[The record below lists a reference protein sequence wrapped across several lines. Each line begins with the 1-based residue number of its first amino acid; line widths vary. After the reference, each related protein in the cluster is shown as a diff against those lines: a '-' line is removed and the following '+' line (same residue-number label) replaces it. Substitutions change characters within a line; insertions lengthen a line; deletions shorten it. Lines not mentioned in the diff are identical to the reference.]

1 MSNRRNFRVIRGKSE
16 AEVNISKKIR
26 KHRLHSL
33 LRVLLIVAVLIG
45 IIWLAVSSY
54 KNQVFSGYVITEKG
68 NYTVL
73 ENTSYLENNGNIVKY
88 SKDGISNTGTNGEA
102 IWNLTYEMQDPI
114 VRIADG
120 FVAVGDYNGHIVY
133 LVDNSGSTYEVDT
146 KLPIRDFSVSS
157 AGYVAAILE
166 DAGNSWIN
174 LFSKDGTQI
183 VEAKATMSK
192 TGYPISLS
200 LSGEVMG
207 VSYFY
212 VDGSTMRSSVTFYNF
227 GGVGENTTDHIVS
240 SYDYAG
246 AVVPMITFMNNE
258 SAFAV
263 ADNRLMFFNGSR
275 KPVSNADILLGEE
288 IQGVYYCD
296 THVGLLF
303 YDQTGMNKHRLD
315 IYDTTGTKVMSYA
328 FDMNFKD
335 ILIRN
340 NQVLIY
346 NESECV
352 IVGLNGKEKY
362 SGMFEGKVH
371 YVVPTD
377 SPRKFLVVINNGLA
391 TLEFD

>member
-1 MSNRRNFRVIRGKSE
+1 M
-16 AEVNISKKIR
+16 
-26 KHRLHSL
+26 HSL
-33 LRVLLIVAVLIG
+33 LRVLLIVGVIVGVVAICVT
-45 IIWLAVSSY
+45 SY

-68 NYTVL
+68 NYTVI
-73 ENTSYLENNGNIVKY
+73 ENTSYLENNGNIIRY
-88 SKDGISNTGTNGEA
+88 SKDGISNADDKGEA
-102 IWNLTYEMQDPI
+102 VWNLTYEMQSPI
-114 VRIADG
+114 VEVADG
-120 FVAVGDYNGHIVY
+120 FVAVGDYNGHIIY

-157 AGYVAAILE
+157 AGLVAAILE

-174 LFSKDGTQI
+174 VFNKEGTQI

-246 AVVPMITFMNNE
+246 AVVPMIEFMNSE
-258 SAFAV
+258 VAFAV
-263 ADNRLMFFNGSR
+263 ADNRLMFFSGSK
-275 KPVSNADILLGEE
+275 KPVSNADILLNEE
-288 IQGVYYCD
+288 IQGVYYSD

-303 YDQTGMNKHRLD
+303 YDQTGMNKYRLD
-315 IYDTTGTKVMSYA
+315 VYNTSGEKVTSYA

-340 NQVLIY
+340 DQIMIY

-352 IVGLNGKEKY
+352 VVGLNGNLKY

-371 YVVPTD
+371 YAAATD
-377 SPRKFLVVINNGLA
+377 SPRKFLLVINNGLA

>member
-33 LRVLLIVAVLIG
+33 LRVLLVAAVLIG

-288 IQGVYYCD
+288 IQGVYYSD

-315 IYDTTGTKVMSYA
+315 VYDTTGTKVMSYA

-340 NQVLIY
+340 NQVMIY

>member
-33 LRVLLIVAVLIG
+33 LRVLLIVAVLVG

-54 KNQVFSGYVITEKG
+54 KNQVYSGYVITEKG

-73 ENTSYLENNGNIVKY
+73 ENTSYLENDGNIIKY
-88 SKDGISNTGTNGEA
+88 SKDGISSSGINGEA

-114 VRIADG
+114 VRVADG

-146 KLPIRDFSVSS
+146 KLPLRDFSVSS
-157 AGYVAAILE
+157 SGYVAAILE

-174 LFSKDGTQI
+174 LFSKEGTQI

-192 TGYPISLS
+192 TGYPLALS

-227 GGVGENTTDHIVS
+227 GGIGENTTDHIVS
-240 SYDYAG
+240 SYDYTG

-263 ADNRLMFFNGSR
+263 ADNRLMFFSGSR

-288 IQGVYYCD
+288 IQGVYYSD

-315 IYDTTGTKVMSYA
+315 LYDTTGTKVMTYA

-340 NQVLIY
+340 NQVMIY

-362 SGMFEGKVH
+362 SGLFEGKVH
-371 YVVPTD
+371 YLVPTD

>member
-1 MSNRRNFRVIRGKSE
+1 MSNRSNFRLIRGKSE
-16 AEVNISKKIR
+16 AEVNITKKIR

-33 LRVLLIVAVLIG
+33 LRVLLIVAVIIG
-45 IIWLAVSSY
+45 VVAICITSY

-68 NYTVL
+68 NYTVI
-73 ENTSYLENNGNIVKY
+73 ENTSYLENNGNIIRY
-88 SKDGISNTGTNGEA
+88 SKDGISNADDKGEA
-102 IWNLTYEMQDPI
+102 VWNLTYEMQSPI
-114 VRIADG
+114 VEVADG
-120 FVAVGDYNGHIVY
+120 FVAVGDYNGHIIY

-157 AGYVAAILE
+157 AGLVAAILE

-174 LFSKDGTQI
+174 VFNKEGTQI

-246 AVVPMITFMNNE
+246 AVVPMIEFMNME
-258 SAFAV
+258 TAFAV
-263 ADNRLMFFNGSR
+263 ADNRLMFFSGSK
-275 KPVSNADILLGEE
+275 KPVSNADILLNEE
-288 IQGVYYCD
+288 IQGVYYSD

-303 YDQTGMNKHRLD
+303 YDQTGMNKYRLD
-315 IYDTTGTKVMSYA
+315 VYNTSGEKVTSYA

-340 NQVLIY
+340 DQIMIY

-352 IVGLNGKEKY
+352 VVGLNGNLKY

-371 YVVPTD
+371 YAAATD
-377 SPRKFLVVINNGLA
+377 SPRKFLLVINNGLA

>member
-1 MSNRRNFRVIRGKSE
+1 MSNRSNFRLIRGKSE
-16 AEVNISKKIR
+16 AEVNITKKIR

-33 LRVLLIVAVLIG
+33 LRVLLIVAVIIG
-45 IIWLAVSSY
+45 VVAICITSY

-68 NYTVL
+68 NYTVI
-73 ENTSYLENNGNIVKY
+73 ENTSYLENNGNIIRY
-88 SKDGISNTGTNGEA
+88 SKDGISNADDKGEA
-102 IWNLTYEMQDPI
+102 VWNLTYEMQSPI
-114 VRIADG
+114 VEVANG
-120 FVAVGDYNGHIVY
+120 FVAVGDYNGHIIY

-157 AGYVAAILE
+157 AGLVAAILE

-174 LFSKDGTQI
+174 VFNKEGTQI

-246 AVVPMITFMNNE
+246 AVVPMIEFMNSE
-258 SAFAV
+258 VAFAV
-263 ADNRLMFFNGSR
+263 ADNRLMFFSGSK
-275 KPVSNADILLGEE
+275 KPVSNADILLNEE
-288 IQGVYYCD
+288 IQGVYYSD

-303 YDQTGMNKHRLD
+303 YDQTGMNKYRLD
-315 IYDTTGTKVMSYA
+315 VYNTSGEKVTSYA

-340 NQVLIY
+340 DQIMIY

-352 IVGLNGKEKY
+352 VVGLNGNLKY

-371 YVVPTD
+371 YVAATD
-377 SPRKFLVVINNGLA
+377 SPRKFLLVINNGLA

>member
-1 MSNRRNFRVIRGKSE
+1 MSNRKNFRVIRGRTE
-16 AEVNISKKIR
+16 AEVNISRKIR

-33 LRVLLIVAVLIG
+33 LRVLLIVAVVVILVMV
-45 IIWLAVSSY
+45 AVNSY
-54 KNQVFSGYVITEKG
+54 KNQIFSGYVITEKG
-68 NYTVL
+68 NYTVI
-73 ENTSYLENNGNIVKY
+73 ENTSYMENGGNIVRY
-88 SKDGISNTGTNGEA
+88 SKDGISNTDANGEA
-102 IWNLTYEMQDPI
+102 VWNLTYEMQAPI
-114 VRIADG
+114 VKIANG
-120 FVAVGDYNGHIVY
+120 FVAVGDYNGHIIY

-157 AGYVAAILE
+157 SGVVAAILE
-166 DAGNSWIN
+166 DSGNSWIN
-174 LFSKDGTQI
+174 VFTKEGTQI

-192 TGYPISLS
+192 TGYPVSLS

-227 GGVGENTTDHIVS
+227 GGIGENTTDHIVS
-240 SYDYAG
+240 SYDYAN
-246 AVVPMITFMNNE
+246 AVVPMIHFMNSE
-258 SAFAV
+258 TAFAV
-263 ADNRLMFFNGSR
+263 ADNRLMFFEGSK
-275 KPVSNADILLGEE
+275 KPISSADILLNEE
-288 IQGVYYCD
+288 IQGVYYSD
-296 THVGLLF
+296 SHVGLLF
-303 YDQTGMNKHRLD
+303 YDQTGMNKYRLD
-315 IYDTTGTKVMSYA
+315 VYDTAGAKVTSYA

-340 NQVLIY
+340 NQIMIY

-352 IVGLNGKEKY
+352 VVGLNENIKY

-371 YVVPTD
+371 FVAATD

>member
-33 LRVLLIVAVLIG
+33 LRVLLIAAVLIG

-263 ADNRLMFFNGSR
+263 ADNRLMFFSGSR

-288 IQGVYYCD
+288 IQGVYYSD

>member
-26 KHRLHSL
+26 MHRLHSL
-33 LRVLLIVAVLIG
+33 LRVLLIVGVLTA
-45 IIWLAVSSY
+45 IIWVAVSSY

-73 ENTSYLENNGNIVKY
+73 ENTSYLENDGSIVKY
-88 SKDGISNTGTNGEA
+88 SKDGISNTGINGEA
-102 IWNLTYEMQDPI
+102 IWNLTYEMQSPI

-133 LVDNSGSTYEVDT
+133 LVDSSGSTYEVDT

-157 AGYVAAILE
+157 AGYVAAVLE

-174 LFSKDGTQI
+174 LFSKEGTQM

-192 TGYPISLS
+192 TGYPLALS

-246 AVVPMITFMNNE
+246 AVVPMITFMNDE

-263 ADNRLMFFNGSR
+263 ADNRLMFFTGSR

-288 IQGVYYCD
+288 IQGVYYSD

-315 IYDTTGTKVMSYA
+315 VYDTSGTKVMSYA

-340 NQVLIY
+340 NQIMIY

-352 IVGLNGKEKY
+352 VVGLNGKEKY

-371 YVVPTD
+371 YVVPMD
-377 SPRKFLVVINNGLA
+377 SARKFLVVINNGLA
-391 TLEFD
+391 TLEFN

>member
-1 MSNRRNFRVIRGKSE
+1 MSNRSNFRLIRGKSE
-16 AEVNISKKIR
+16 AEVNITQKIR

-33 LRVLLIVAVLIG
+33 LRVLLIVAVIIG
-45 IIWLAVSSY
+45 VVAICITSY

-68 NYTVL
+68 NYTVI
-73 ENTSYLENNGNIVKY
+73 ENTSYLENNGNIIRY
-88 SKDGISNTGTNGEA
+88 SKDGISNADDKGEA
-102 IWNLTYEMQDPI
+102 VWNLTYEMQSPI
-114 VRIADG
+114 VEVADG
-120 FVAVGDYNGHIVY
+120 FVAVGDYNGHIIY

-157 AGYVAAILE
+157 AGLVAAILE

-174 LFSKDGTQI
+174 VFNKEGTQI

-246 AVVPMITFMNNE
+246 AVVPMIEFMNME
-258 SAFAV
+258 TAFAV
-263 ADNRLMFFNGSR
+263 ADNRLMFFSGSK
-275 KPVSNADILLGEE
+275 KPVSNADILLNEE
-288 IQGVYYCD
+288 IQGVYYSD

-303 YDQTGMNKHRLD
+303 YDQTGMNKYRLD
-315 IYDTTGTKVMSYA
+315 VYNTSGEKVTSYA

-340 NQVLIY
+340 DQIMIY

-352 IVGLNGKEKY
+352 VVGLNGNLKY

-371 YVVPTD
+371 YAAATD
-377 SPRKFLVVINNGLA
+377 SPRKFLLVINNGLA

>member
-1 MSNRRNFRVIRGKSE
+1 MSNRSNFRLIRGKSE
-16 AEVNISKKIR
+16 AEVNITKKIR

-33 LRVLLIVAVLIG
+33 LRVLLIVGVIVGVVAICVT
-45 IIWLAVSSY
+45 SY

-68 NYTVL
+68 NYTVI
-73 ENTSYLENNGNIVKY
+73 ENTSYLENNGNIIRY
-88 SKDGISNTGTNGEA
+88 SKDGISNADDKGEA
-102 IWNLTYEMQDPI
+102 VWNLTYEMQSPI
-114 VRIADG
+114 VEVADG
-120 FVAVGDYNGHIVY
+120 FVAVGDYNGHIIY

-157 AGYVAAILE
+157 AGLVAAILE

-174 LFSKDGTQI
+174 VFNKEGTQI

-246 AVVPMITFMNNE
+246 AVVPMIEFMNSE
-258 SAFAV
+258 VAFAV
-263 ADNRLMFFNGSR
+263 ADNRLMFFSGSK
-275 KPVSNADILLGEE
+275 KPVSNADILLNEE
-288 IQGVYYCD
+288 IQGVYYSD

-303 YDQTGMNKHRLD
+303 YDQTGMNKYRLD
-315 IYDTTGTKVMSYA
+315 VYNTSGEKVTSYA

-340 NQVLIY
+340 DQIMIY

-352 IVGLNGKEKY
+352 VVGLNGNLKY

-371 YVVPTD
+371 YAAATD
-377 SPRKFLVVINNGLA
+377 SPRKFLLVINNGLA

>member
-1 MSNRRNFRVIRGKSE
+1 MSNRSNFRLIRGKSE
-16 AEVNISKKIR
+16 AEVNITKKIR

-33 LRVLLIVAVLIG
+33 LRVLLIAAVIIGVVAICVT
-45 IIWLAVSSY
+45 SY

-68 NYTVL
+68 NYTVI
-73 ENTSYLENNGNIVKY
+73 ENTSYLENNGNIIRY
-88 SKDGISNTGTNGEA
+88 SKDGISNADDKGEA
-102 IWNLTYEMQDPI
+102 VWNLTYEMQSPI
-114 VRIADG
+114 VKVADG
-120 FVAVGDYNGHIVY
+120 YVAVGDYNGHIIY
-133 LVDNSGSTYEVDT
+133 LVDSSGSTYEVDT

-157 AGYVAAILE
+157 AGVVATILE

-174 LFSKDGTQI
+174 VFNKEGTQI

-246 AVVPMITFMNNE
+246 AVVPMIEFMNTE
-258 SAFAV
+258 TAFAV
-263 ADNRLMFFNGSR
+263 ADNRLMFFSGSK
-275 KPVSNADILLGEE
+275 KPVSNADILLNEE
-288 IQGVYYCD
+288 IQGVYYSD

-303 YDQTGMNKHRLD
+303 YDQTGMNKYRLD
-315 IYDTTGTKVMSYA
+315 VYNTSGEKVTSYA

-340 NQVLIY
+340 DQIMIY

-352 IVGLNGKEKY
+352 VVGLNGNLKY

-371 YVVPTD
+371 YAATTD
-377 SPRKFLVVINNGLA
+377 SPRKFLLVINNGLA

>member
-33 LRVLLIVAVLIG
+33 LRVLLIAAVLIG

-102 IWNLTYEMQDPI
+102 VWNLTYEMQDPI

-120 FVAVGDYNGHIVY
+120 FVAVGDYNGHMVY

-200 LSGEVMG
+200 LAGEVMG

-258 SAFAV
+258 AAFAI
-263 ADNRLMFFNGSR
+263 ADNRLMFFAGGR

-288 IQGVYYCD
+288 IQGVYYSD

-315 IYDTTGTKVMSYA
+315 VYDTTGTKVMSYA

>member
-1 MSNRRNFRVIRGKSE
+1 MSNRSNFRLIRGKSE
-16 AEVNISKKIR
+16 AEVNITKKIR

-33 LRVLLIVAVLIG
+33 LRVLLIVAVIVG
-45 IIWLAVSSY
+45 VVAICVTSY

-68 NYTVL
+68 NYTVI
-73 ENTSYLENNGNIVKY
+73 ENTSYLENNGNIIRY
-88 SKDGISNTGTNGEA
+88 SKDGISNADDKGEA
-102 IWNLTYEMQDPI
+102 VWNLTYEMQSPI
-114 VRIADG
+114 VEVADG
-120 FVAVGDYNGHIVY
+120 FVAVGDYNGHIIY

-157 AGYVAAILE
+157 AGLVAAILE

-174 LFSKDGTQI
+174 VFNKEGTQI

-246 AVVPMITFMNNE
+246 AVVPMIEFMNME
-258 SAFAV
+258 TAFAV
-263 ADNRLMFFNGSR
+263 ADNRLMFFSGSK
-275 KPVSNADILLGEE
+275 KPVSNADILLNEE
-288 IQGVYYCD
+288 IQGVYYSD

-303 YDQTGMNKHRLD
+303 YDQTGMNKYRLD
-315 IYDTTGTKVMSYA
+315 VYNTSGEKVTSYA

-340 NQVLIY
+340 DQIMIY

-352 IVGLNGKEKY
+352 VVGLNGNLKY

-371 YVVPTD
+371 YAAATD
-377 SPRKFLVVINNGLA
+377 SPRKFLLVINNGLA

>member
-33 LRVLLIVAVLIG
+33 LRVLLIVAVLTG

-68 NYTVL
+68 SYTVL

-88 SKDGISNTGTNGEA
+88 SKDGISNTGINGEA

-146 KLPIRDFSVSS
+146 KLPIRDFSVS
-157 AGYVAAILE
+157 ATGYVAAILE

-174 LFSKDGTQI
+174 LFSKEGTQI

-192 TGYPISLS
+192 TGYPLALS

-227 GGVGENTTDHIVS
+227 GGVGENATDHIVS

-288 IQGVYYCD
+288 IQGVYYSD

-340 NQVLIY
+340 NQILIY

>member
-33 LRVLLIVAVLIG
+33 LRVLLIAAVLIG

-227 GGVGENTTDHIVS
+227 GGIGENTTDHIVS

-258 SAFAV
+258 AAFAI
-263 ADNRLMFFNGSR
+263 ADNRLMFFAGGR

-288 IQGVYYCD
+288 IQGVYYSD

-315 IYDTTGTKVMSYA
+315 VYDTTGTKVMSYA

-340 NQVLIY
+340 NQVMIY

>member
-26 KHRLHSL
+26 MHRLHSL
-33 LRVLLIVAVLIG
+33 LRVLLIVGVLPA
-45 IIWLAVSSY
+45 IIWVAVSSY

-73 ENTSYLENNGNIVKY
+73 ENTSYLENDGSIVKY
-88 SKDGISNTGTNGEA
+88 SKDGISNTGINGEA
-102 IWNLTYEMQDPI
+102 IWNLTYEMQSPI

-133 LVDNSGSTYEVDT
+133 LVDSSGSTYEVDT

-174 LFSKDGTQI
+174 LFSKEGTQM

-192 TGYPISLS
+192 TGYPLALS

-246 AVVPMITFMNNE
+246 AVVPMITFMNDE

-263 ADNRLMFFNGSR
+263 ADNRLMFFTGSR

-288 IQGVYYCD
+288 IQGVYYSD

-315 IYDTTGTKVMSYA
+315 VYDTSGTKVMSYA

-340 NQVLIY
+340 NQIMIY

-352 IVGLNGKEKY
+352 VVGLNGKEKY

-377 SPRKFLVVINNGLA
+377 SARKFLVVINNGLA
-391 TLEFD
+391 TLEFN